1 MGEGPTVLGLGEC
14 HDAGLVG
21 GKAINLAHLVGA
33 GFPVPDGFVVTT
45 EAFRR
50 AAGSGEVPAK
60 VRAEILDAYRRMGS
74 PGVAVRSSA
83 TAEDLAAASMAGQYE
98 TFLDVSGEAELL
110 DAVRRCWAALD
121 SPRTRAY
128 LAEHGI
134 DPAGVAMAV
143 VVQRMAPA
151 DAAGV
156 LFTAN
161 PRTGS
166 REEMLLEA
174 SWGLGEVVVSGK
186 VQPDTLILDRA
197 TGAVKSCTIGDKAVW
212 VEPGSRAE
220 RPVPE
225 DRRRA
230 ACLSHGDIGNL
241 WRLGLRVMEHFG
253 AAQDIEWAIGGGKLH
268 LLQSRAITTLE
279 TAEAYERRL
288 QETRAALRQ
297 WKHEGRGDW
306 VRHNIGETLPHPT
319 PLAWSV
325 IRRFMSGG
333 GGFGAMYRAVGF
345 EPSEA
350 VAREGFLELVGGRVY
365 MDLSRAGGMFFEDF
379 PFRYDLGLLRTNP
392 DAAQGPP
399 TVPAGSLRAR
409 LRVGR
414 KLRGIQLRLEGLA
427 ADFDRQLDARII
439 PDFLRWVGEE
449 KDRDLEALGAKEWVD
464 LWRARERRVMD
475 DFGPQSLLPSLI
487 AAMAMERLREFLR
500 EHFWDDNP
508 ASPHYAEAGPE
519 ELANVLAAGAE
530 PDLTL
535 RANVGLYDVA
545 SGRGSLEKWL
555 GAYGHRAPEEFD
567 LATPRWRERPE
578 SVRTMAAHLSGG
590 ASPAAMHERRAAES
604 ARCAEGLAAR
614 LSGRARDE
622 FQRRLGLVRRYMRF
636 REDGKHYLM
645 MGYDLLRDLALEA
658 GRRLGIGEDVFLLEL
673 EELHDALST
682 GFAPL
687 HLLEQRR
694 MSRGAEAR
702 LSLPDVIT
710 GAEIDSLG
718 EPPPIVGCDRCA
730 AFPLSSGVAAG
741 PARIVFSP
749 AEAGDLGREYVL
761 VCPSSDPN
769 WTPLFVNAAALV
781 MEMGG
786 SLSHGAVVAREMGI
800 PAVVLSGATKRFRDG
815 EPLVVDGTSGAV
827 SRAEVVVV
835 GRGAPRPT
843 QTAQGLAVDPHDT
856 RIPYCQRPPVPGARE
871 RAGGMLRNVFLLVW
885 GAYLVAAFALP
896 AAWLYRPTMAALDAA
911 LWPLVAA
918 FGKAGAVAV
927 LAGGLAVITMA
938 GQRLLT
944 DNQRLRVAKARAARL
959 RAEAGGLP
967 ADSPRRQALLALAGL
982 RPGVAGL
989 RPGGAGPVHTRVF
1002 LAALV
1007 PIAVILGPMVMSFM
1021 WLPQRVDPASWNPR
1035 PGATAYVTAMVDGDY
1050 LKPVTL
1056 TADSG
1061 LVLEAVTPASQS
1073 NKPVRATLEELL
1085 ASWQKMA
1092 KGSPPERVGRGAP
1105 RPTLAEDSP
1114 PDAVMV
1120 ADLTEYLKGQI
1131 PAQGISW
1138 TLRTPEDRPGRFAVS
1153 LAADGAEQVR
1163 TRLVLGDRWPP
1174 ESKEDLGDGKG
1185 PVQTARPAGMG
1196 SPIRLVKVKYVE
1208 AKTQGADVF
1217 WAPLAVFGRPDWDA
1231 GWLSLYLVV
1240 YLPMMF
1246 LCRWLFGIA

>member
-50 AAGSGEVPAK
+50 GAGCGGAVPAE
-60 VRAEILDAYRRMGS
+60 VRAEILEAYRRMGS

-110 DAVRRCWAALD
+110 DSVRRCWAALD

-134 DPAGVAMAV
+134 DPACVAMAV
-143 VVQRMAPA
+143 VVQRMVPA
-151 DAAGV
+151 NVAGV

-174 SWGLGEVVVSGK
+174 SWGLGEAVVSGK

-253 AAQDIEWAIGGGKLH
+253 AAQDIEWAIGGGGKLY

-297 WKHEGRGDW
+297 WKQAGRGDW
-306 VRHNIGETLPHPT
+306 VRHNIAETLPHPT

-325 IRRFMSGG
+325 VRRFMSGG

-350 VAREGFLELVGGRVY
+350 VTRDGFLDLVGGRIY

-414 KLRGIQLRLEGLA
+414 RLRGIQVRLEALA
-427 ADFDRQLDARII
+427 EDLDRQLDARII

-475 DFGPQSLLPSLI
+475 DFGPQSLLPSLV

-545 SGRGSLEKWL
+545 SGRGSLEEWL

-658 GRRLGIGEDVFLLEL
+658 GRRLGIGEDVFLLEF

-682 GFAPL
+682 GFAPM

-730 AFPLSSGVAAG
+730 AFPLSSGVATG

-761 VCPSSDPN
+761 VCPSTDPN

-843 QTAQGLAVDPHDT
+843 ETDPHDT

-871 RAGGMLRNVFLLVW
+871 RAGGMLRNVFFLVW
-885 GAYLVAAFALP
+885 GVYLVATFALP
-896 AAWLYRPTMAALDAA
+896 AGWVYRPSLAALDAA

-967 ADSPRRQALLALAGL
+967 ADSPRRQALLALAG
-982 RPGVAGL
+982 
-989 RPGGAGPVHTRVF
+989 PVHMRVF

-1073 NKPVRATLEELL
+1073 LKPIRATLEELL
-1085 ASWQKMA
+1085 ASFKARLEAGDWRPEGRQQTSEA
-1092 KGSPPERVGRGAP
+1092 VPPASRI
-1105 RPTLAEDSP
+1105 
-1114 PDAVMV
+1114 
-1120 ADLTEYLKGQI
+1120 ADLSEYLKSPI
-1131 PAQGISW
+1131 PAQNLSW
-1138 TLRTPEDRPGRFAVS
+1138 TLRTPATGGAGRFAVS

-1217 WAPLAVFGRPDWDA
+1217 WAPLFWRVAAATWDA

-1240 YLPMMF
+1240 YLPIMF
-1246 LCRWLFGIA
+1246 LCRWLLGVA